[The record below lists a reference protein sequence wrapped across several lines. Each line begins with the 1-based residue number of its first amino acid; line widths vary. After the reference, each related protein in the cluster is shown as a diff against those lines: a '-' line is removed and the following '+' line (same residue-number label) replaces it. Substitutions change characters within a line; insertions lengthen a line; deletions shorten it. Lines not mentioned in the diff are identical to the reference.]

1 MKARYASTPSN
12 TSSPRRGTTTS
23 GANSSPY
30 TLVSCRLSASA
41 SGASTCRLVS
51 SSIILPHSNRASP
64 HSGGR
69 GWPHRTATTARMP
82 RVSLD
87 NPSAPLGKAQKY
99 ARVERER
106 RWLLGEAPDLTH
118 AQSEIEITDIYFVG
132 TRLRLRRMV
141 DRRGQQPTIYKLAQK
156 LPPTGGAGLIT
167 NTYLSEAEYELLSRL
182 EGKQLRKVRYS
193 VP

>member
-1 MKARYASTPSN
+1 
-12 TSSPRRGTTTS
+12 
-23 GANSSPY
+23 
-30 TLVSCRLSASA
+30 
-41 SGASTCRLVS
+41 
-51 SSIILPHSNRASP
+51 
-64 HSGGR
+64 
-69 GWPHRTATTARMP
+69 MP

-87 NPSAPLGKAQKY
+87 NPSAPPGKAQKY

-193 VP
+193 VPPFVVDVFEPPLEGLVLAEAEFETDGAMATTKTPEGAVKEVTDDRRYSGGHLAEFGLSG